1 LQLAKVNSP
10 EAGLIGVIDE
20 NPILAEALCLRLNEE
35 SRFRAYSAGWADPSD
50 LLDLDLSLLILDPA
64 QAPGP
69 LAEVVPA
76 LRILNPGLRL
86 IAYSSRPSV
95 ACARDCVR
103 EDFRAFLTKTSNFDQ
118 LLQAARAVAGGGMYF
133 ERRYARALVTA
144 DDPGDAGSGGEVDA
158 NGIATGAARLSE
170 REIEVLRRISLG
182 MSQKQIAADLEV
194 SPKTIDTYRARGMQ
208 KLGLKDRS
216 ELVRHALE
224 TGWIE

>member
-1 LQLAKVNSP
+1 MQRATATSP
-10 EAGLIGVIDE
+10 EPGLIGVIDE
-20 NPILAEALCLRLNEE
+20 NPILAEALCLRLSEV
-35 SRFRAYSAGWADPSD
+35 SRFRAYSAGWSDPSD

-69 LAEVVPA
+69 LPEVVPA
-76 LRILNPGLRL
+76 LRALNPGLRL

-118 LLQAARAVAGGGMYF
+118 LLQAASAVAGGGMYF
-133 ERRYARALVTA
+133 ERRYAQALVTA
-144 DDPGDAGSGGEVDA
+144 ETQDPAGDARASDA
-158 NGIATGAARLSE
+158 AGAGRLSE
-170 REIEVLRRISLG
+170 REVEVLRRISLG

-194 SPKTIDTYRARGMQ
+194 SHKTVDTYRARGMQ

-224 TGWIE
+224 MGWIE